1 MATPHDSKFFEVI
14 ESHEVNEVF
23 DVTLIGSLCMWVL
36 EISEPFMLIWNIR
49 KSLELISGERAFLK
63 FWEKIGFHS
72 QVLGVDESILLSV
85 LFSPKVFPIK

>member
-1 MATPHDSKFFEVI
+1 
-14 ESHEVNEVF
+14 
-23 DVTLIGSLCMWVL
+23 MWVL